1 MSTLQLHAT
10 AARVVEQCLSN
21 QKNLSIRR
29 IVEGVCQ
36 AATDKE
42 RKAVFAI
49 VCQVLKY
56 KEPVSTIIANSG
68 INPSAL
74 KGKKSSIYLVLIYEL
89 LFGKGF
95 KSAPSQLR
103 NLVIPHKTRL
113 TAELA
118 KLKIKKRA
126 VKNED
131 LIPEHIRNAVVLPRF
146 ARVNT
151 LVTTMDQCLKDLAKN
166 GYELMEYEDGMD
178 LSKLRPKTM
187 VKDPHIPSLL
197 VLPPNSDFHNHELLL
212 KGHIILQDK
221 ASCFPAFILNPPKNA
236 TVIDGCAAP
245 GNKTSH
251 LSMMMN
257 NTGTIHAFDKDSAR
271 LQTLIKLTGRS
282 GCKNITPKR
291 MSFLDVDPNDK
302 MYAGVEYI
310 LLDPSCSGSG
320 ITRRLDHL
328 LIQSDTATAEE
339 EELDENGGIVSGEAR
354 IKALADFQVEVLMH
368 AFKFKKVKKV
378 AYSTCSKH
386 REENEGVVERVLA
399 LQSDFKLVKNVFP
412 EWKRRGVDGFEEVIR
427 TLPEEDNCIGFF
439 VALFER
445 KKHYANVNHPHSLTN
460 DVLHPPDSDGILPRK
475 QSKIHAKMEEYIG
488 QISNP
493 PSSLSPPASPIVLNE
508 KLSEILVDFPDVS
521 LSSKLFGKLQELE
534 SITHLD
540 KAFDEAGELI
550 DNGMNGQD
558 SSLEGALML
567 KRTSEFGIFIRRL
580 VLDYNTFNFVE
591 ISRFFDSVVEWKET
605 LLSPSPDTTLEATN
619 TILDAD
625 SYLNNQLMMKDGVN
639 VNGETVL
646 KSVEGILNDIPESVK
661 GYYVQYQLA
670 LRTGDFDTA
679 LHKLHQF
686 FDYSAVHSK
695 KSMRQYA
702 PLHLAHLHVH
712 FGNLNQASA
721 MLQESMS
728 SARLAKDQECLNHCL
743 SLMHKLTLLNPSPKE
758 STDASMSL
766 LDSLV
771 KSAALHKMPGVQQEA
786 ELGLTETL
794 ISRQDKN
801 SPGAVFESLKRARM
815 VGIPTAGEDAG
826 ESSGTGN
833 AVDVLSA
840 RVWDMYGV
848 STVADL
854 HSRFVEGLDD
864 NRSKDVE
871 SLEGLVEGLA
881 MKAEKEF
888 FNGNIPASKILLE
901 GAKNLANESNV
912 VLSRPWQYVASKIEF
927 CLALNRGRNFEEVE
941 RKLGIVKS
949 FSEYSITFDLEAKFL
964 EAQMLKQFGE
974 TNTAIQ
980 MVNTLIHSAES
991 LQRESLCI
999 QYQLFL
1005 ADCHLSLDSPKA
1017 ALPHIQIALTTSQSF
1032 SQHQHT
1038 RKAYVSLSRYFLKV
1052 RKNEM
1057 ALRVLEKVLGS
1068 VSVNG
1073 DAIERGVLQET
1084 HAECLWGVLTED
1096 ESKGSVTSVLQQFE
1110 ASCKAFESVESWRD
1124 AQRAM
1129 FKKARFLDFVGGQEY
1144 RDEWEHAVKRFQRCG
1159 KMNASPVVP
1168 STSRQ
1173 TSEASLDSSHCSNCF
1188 VANPSLAKCGR
1199 CMKVQYCSQTCQFAA
1214 WKSHKLVCGDSDI
1227 LSELDS
1233 LAPPHKSAK
1242 LERRYKEVAE
1252 KELELFHKMY
1262 PTTSAQGPFESYVF
1276 PELFCG
1282 SDVSLCFGEEK
1293 GIRFREYRKQCEKDS
1308 RIRKDSVWSAW
1319 VKETE
1324 ARLRIEVAHLIAKEK
1339 ERERAS
1345 KTNTRA

>member
-118 KLKIKKRA
+118 KLKIKRRA

-166 GYELMEYEDGMD
+166 GYELIEYEDGMD
-178 LSKLRPKTM
+178 LSKLKLTM

-245 GNKTSH
+245 GNKTSQ
-251 LSMMMN
+251 LSMIMN

-445 KKHYANVNHPHSLTN
+445 K
-460 DVLHPPDSDGILPRK
+460 
-475 QSKIHAKMEEYIG
+475 
-488 QISNP
+488 
-493 PSSLSPPASPIVLNE
+493 
-508 KLSEILVDFPDVS
+508 
-521 LSSKLFGKLQELE
+521 
-534 SITHLD
+534 
-540 KAFDEAGELI
+540 
-550 DNGMNGQD
+550 
-558 SSLEGALML
+558 
-567 KRTSEFGIFIRRL
+567 
-580 VLDYNTFNFVE
+580 
-591 ISRFFDSVVEWKET
+591 
-605 LLSPSPDTTLEATN
+605 
-619 TILDAD
+619 
-625 SYLNNQLMMKDGVN
+625 
-639 VNGETVL
+639 
-646 KSVEGILNDIPESVK
+646 
-661 GYYVQYQLA
+661 
-670 LRTGDFDTA
+670 
-679 LHKLHQF
+679 
-686 FDYSAVHSK
+686 
-695 KSMRQYA
+695 
-702 PLHLAHLHVH
+702 
-712 FGNLNQASA
+712 
-721 MLQESMS
+721 
-728 SARLAKDQECLNHCL
+728 
-743 SLMHKLTLLNPSPKE
+743 
-758 STDASMSL
+758 
-766 LDSLV
+766 
-771 KSAALHKMPGVQQEA
+771 
-786 ELGLTETL
+786 
-794 ISRQDKN
+794 
-801 SPGAVFESLKRARM
+801 
-815 VGIPTAGEDAG
+815 
-826 ESSGTGN
+826 
-833 AVDVLSA
+833 
-840 RVWDMYGV
+840 
-848 STVADL
+848 
-854 HSRFVEGLDD
+854 
-864 NRSKDVE
+864 
-871 SLEGLVEGLA
+871 
-881 MKAEKEF
+881 
-888 FNGNIPASKILLE
+888 
-901 GAKNLANESNV
+901 
-912 VLSRPWQYVASKIEF
+912 
-927 CLALNRGRNFEEVE
+927 
-941 RKLGIVKS
+941 
-949 FSEYSITFDLEAKFL
+949 
-964 EAQMLKQFGE
+964 
-974 TNTAIQ
+974 
-980 MVNTLIHSAES
+980 
-991 LQRESLCI
+991 
-999 QYQLFL
+999 
-1005 ADCHLSLDSPKA
+1005 
-1017 ALPHIQIALTTSQSF
+1017 
-1032 SQHQHT
+1032 
-1038 RKAYVSLSRYFLKV
+1038 
-1052 RKNEM
+1052 
-1057 ALRVLEKVLGS
+1057 
-1068 VSVNG
+1068 
-1073 DAIERGVLQET
+1073 
-1084 HAECLWGVLTED
+1084 
-1096 ESKGSVTSVLQQFE
+1096 
-1110 ASCKAFESVESWRD
+1110 
-1124 AQRAM
+1124 
-1129 FKKARFLDFVGGQEY
+1129 
-1144 RDEWEHAVKRFQRCG
+1144 
-1159 KMNASPVVP
+1159 
-1168 STSRQ
+1168 
-1173 TSEASLDSSHCSNCF
+1173 
-1188 VANPSLAKCGR
+1188 
-1199 CMKVQYCSQTCQFAA
+1199 
-1214 WKSHKLVCGDSDI
+1214 
-1227 LSELDS
+1227 
-1233 LAPPHKSAK
+1233 
-1242 LERRYKEVAE
+1242 
-1252 KELELFHKMY
+1252 
-1262 PTTSAQGPFESYVF
+1262 
-1276 PELFCG
+1276 
-1282 SDVSLCFGEEK
+1282 
-1293 GIRFREYRKQCEKDS
+1293 
-1308 RIRKDSVWSAW
+1308 
-1319 VKETE
+1319 
-1324 ARLRIEVAHLIAKEK
+1324 
-1339 ERERAS
+1339 
-1345 KTNTRA
+1345 